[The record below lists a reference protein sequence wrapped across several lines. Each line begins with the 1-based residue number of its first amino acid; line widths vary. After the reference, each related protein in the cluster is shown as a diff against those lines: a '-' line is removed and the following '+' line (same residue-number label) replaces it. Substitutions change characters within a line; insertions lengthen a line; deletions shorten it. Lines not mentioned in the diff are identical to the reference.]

1 MSRTPVTFPPDFIW
15 ATATAATQ
23 IEGAADA
30 DGKGPSIWDH
40 FAAIP
45 GKIRNG
51 DSPARTCDHYHRYP
65 EDIALMRELGIR
77 HYRLSVCWPRIFP
90 NGSEIST
97 TLPPP
102 SPNQPGLDFY
112 KRLIDQLHAN
122 DITPWVTFYH
132 WDLPQALE
140 DRHGGWRSR
149 KTVDAFAHYADT
161 LVRALGDRVR
171 HWFTINEI
179 FSFTRNGYGTGRNAP
194 GLREPEQIVNQTYH
208 HALLAHGHAVRAV
221 REHGAPGA
229 LVGMADNPRI
239 PIPLDPSSAADIAAA
254 REVFVVDNIRVLEPL
269 HRSAYT
275 DTYRRI
281 IDPADHPHIAP
292 GDFELISSP
301 TDFFG
306 FNAYSGYFVRAGHDG
321 HPERVPFS
329 APFAKTD
336 CDWHHI
342 TPQSLYWGPRFYHE
356 VYGPHPIYIAEN
368 GCGYI
373 NEHVIETGDD
383 SPNSRREVLDVHRQV
398 LLRENLLE
406 LHRAIAD
413 GVPVRG
419 YFHWSFM
426 DNFEWTAG
434 NAIRFGLVHVD
445 YATQRRTPK
454 LSARWYA
461 GVMRDNGL
469 A

>member
-1 MSRTPVTFPPDFIW
+1 MSPVTTCKFPDNFIW
-15 ATATAATQ
+15 GAATAATQ
-23 IEGAADA
+23 IEGAAAA

-40 FAAIP
+40 YATIP
-45 GKIRNG
+45 GKIRDG
-51 DSPARTCDHYHRYP
+51 DTPAVACDHYHRYP
-65 EDIALMRELGIR
+65 EDFSLMRDLGLR
-77 HYRLSVCWPRIFP
+77 NYRLSVSWPRIFP
-90 NGSEIST
+90 DGDGA
-97 TLPPP
+97 
-102 SPNQPGLDFY
+102 PNSRGLDFY
-112 KRLIDQLHAN
+112 KRLLDCLAGN
-122 DITPWVTFYH
+122 GITPWVTFYH
-132 WDLPQALE
+132 WDLPQSLE
-140 DRHGGWRSR
+140 DRFGGWRSR
-149 KTVDAFAHYADT
+149 KTVDAFARYADT
-161 LVRALGDRVR
+161 LVRELGDRTKN
-171 HWFTINEI
+171 WFTINEI

-208 HALLAHGHAVRAV
+208 HALVAHGHAVRAV

-229 LVGMADNPRI
+229 IVGMADNPRI
-239 PIPLDPSSAADIAAA
+239 PIPLFAASAADIAAA

-269 HRSAYT
+269 HRGAYT
-275 DTYRRI
+275 DTYLRI
-281 IDPADHPHIAP
+281 IGEADQPHVAP
-292 GDFELISSP
+292 DDFALITQR

-306 FNAYSGYFVRAGHDG
+306 FNAYSGYFVRAGRDG

-342 TPQSLYWGPRFYHE
+342 TPQSLYWGPRFYTE
-356 VYGPHPIYIAEN
+356 VYGPHPIHIAEN

-373 NEHVIETGDD
+373 NEPVTGIESGGGADGTGT
-383 SPNSRREVLDVHRQV
+383 REVLDLHRKV

-406 LHRAIAD
+406 LHRAIGD

-426 DNFEWTAG
+426 DNYEWTAG
-434 NAIRFGLVHVD
+434 YAPRFGLVHVD

-461 GVMRDNGL
+461 GVISANSV